1 MDIRLDMMRLWKE
14 TFHDSDRYIRLV
26 FDSYY
31 APANIS
37 VRYDGDR
44 LVAAL
49 IGVPYCFRDSTL
61 LPDKNVDRESP
72 QSGRMMRGLYLCG
85 LATRPEYRRQGIMA
99 DMMDEIQRRAAERH
113 FDFTFLIPADS
124 HLREYYRRK
133 GYFDFSRREDSK
145 IRMSRIPGEFR
156 PRMVR
161 SLFEADD
168 EVAVRRLAA
177 WCVEREEESANP
189 VMLHSVSDMVTV
201 MAENENVIFF
211 TDCASGREYPNLENI
226 VAVAFPTDL
235 EDKLADE
242 MLISRPDLVSSLSFR
257 RIFAKSRGECSVFEG
272 AIRKF
277 DVGPYAMAHLL
288 PGCQLTPSSFPD
300 FSVSLLLD

>member
-1 MDIRLDMMRLWKE
+1 MDVRLDMMRLWKE

-26 FDSYY
+26 FDTYFDY
-31 APANIS
+31 ANIS

-49 IGVPYCFRDSTL
+49 LGIPYCFRDSTL
-61 LPDKNVDRESP
+61 LPDKNAARESP
-72 QSGRMMRGLYLCG
+72 QSGRMLRGLYLCG

-99 DMMDEIQRRAAERH
+99 DMMDEIQQRSAERH

-133 GYFDFSRREDSK
+133 GYFDFSRRVDSK
-145 IRMSRIPGEFR
+145 ILMSRIPGEFR

-201 MAENENVIFF
+201 MAENENAIFF
-211 TDCASGREYPNLENI
+211 TDCASGQEYPNLANL
-226 VAVAFPTDL
+226 VAVAFPTDP
-235 EDKLADE
+235 EDALSDE
-242 MLISRPDLVSSLSFR
+242 MLISRPDLISSLSFR
-257 RIFAKSRGECSVFEG
+257 RIFTKSIGECSVFSS
-272 AIRKF
+272 AIREF

-288 PGCQLTPSSFPD
+288 PGSRLSGLSFPD
-300 FSVSLLLD
+300 FYVSLLLD